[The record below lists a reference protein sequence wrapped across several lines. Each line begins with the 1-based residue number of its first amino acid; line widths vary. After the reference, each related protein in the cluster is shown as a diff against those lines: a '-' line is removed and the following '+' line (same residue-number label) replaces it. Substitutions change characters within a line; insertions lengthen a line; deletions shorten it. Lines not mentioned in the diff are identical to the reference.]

1 MNYSARTQRGTR
13 RLEPKYD
20 CSRRMQHRANKR
32 PALRAH
38 DVVLAAQDWAARI
51 SVFASIALAIGAGS
65 AHAGSIHGASPQ
77 QQIELIGWGRYLATI
92 GVCSAC
98 HTPPNV
104 PAIQSTDVAELARE
118 RVFRTD
124 PDWFKY
130 LDPEGGNYLA
140 GGVPFILRLGP
151 KLSGIVYTTNI
162 TPDPT
167 DGIGSWTEQEI
178 ADAIRNGRR
187 PSKAITA
194 DRPEYLYLFPPHSF
208 YRNLTNEDALALA
221 YYLKS
226 IAPKRN
232 SSPIPPRQLPP
243 GFEPDSDSNPFGP
256 VSALDKAP
264 RGRSSNALNIS
275 HDLWSDAANVTPI
288 TAMILGWSSSRRPMR
303 HI

>member
-1 MNYSARTQRGTR
+1 
-13 RLEPKYD
+13 
-20 CSRRMQHRANKR
+20 MQHRANKR

-275 HDLWSDAANVTPI
+275 HDLWSDAANVTPV